1 MKRARSAAARPAA
14 FPSGWKTA
22 VWPLALGVLAAAV
35 AIAMYLHRAPAPGGP
50 APAATPTERAPAS
63 AAPDRKDAA
72 VAGAPA
78 APARGIDGIA
88 SSEIDLVREAISNTG
103 APLRADES
111 GKLVLDAK
119 TRERIEAMVT
129 LMDPQDLYTVVA
141 QETRQLPPE
150 AAAQARA
157 LVERYK
163 LFLEEQIGVVAP
175 GFAPANEDEAL
186 AQLQAIERL
195 RIRHFGEAAARALFG
210 EEAAVTRE
218 LIELARLERD
228 PTLTL
233 QQRVERAQA
242 KYQELR
248 RLQAINDS
256 NRRTTAPPK

>member
-1 MKRARSAAARPAA
+1 MKRTGPASARPAA
-14 FPSGWKTA
+14 FPSRWKTA
-22 VWPLALGVLAAAV
+22 AWPLALGVLAAGV
-35 AIAMYLHRAPAPGGP
+35 AIGMYLHRPSAPGSGP
-50 APAATPTERAPAS
+50 APTAPPPERAWASSPQDPKGGDGTAAPAS
-63 AAPDRKDAA
+63 ARN
-72 VAGAPA
+72 
-78 APARGIDGIA
+78 IDGPTTLQT
-88 SSEIDLVREAISNTG
+88 DHVLEAISNTG
-103 APLRADES
+103 APLRADDS

-119 TRERIEAMVT
+119 TRERVEAIVT
-129 LMDPQDLYTVVA
+129 LIDPQDLYTVVA

-163 LFLEEQIGVVAP
+163 IYLEEQIGAVAP

-195 RIRHFGEAAARALFG
+195 RVQHFGEAAARALFG
-210 EEAAVTRE
+210 EETAVTRE
-218 LIELARLERD
+218 LIELARVERD

-248 RLQAINDS
+248 RLQAINE
-256 NRRTTAPPK
+256 RQRK